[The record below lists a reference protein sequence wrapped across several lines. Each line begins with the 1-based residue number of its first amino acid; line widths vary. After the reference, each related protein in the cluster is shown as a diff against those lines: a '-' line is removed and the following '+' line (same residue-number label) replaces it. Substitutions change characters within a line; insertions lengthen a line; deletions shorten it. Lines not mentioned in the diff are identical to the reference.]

1 MTIFDLDNWPSII
14 PMTMSTVTNGG
25 ASIYSSP
32 RVAPFFPRK
41 SSTFPSLALDFDEI
55 TDVKIPFTIELRYPR
70 KKKKEGDVGS
80 IQRYTEFNRINPP

>member
-32 RVAPFFPRK
+32 CVAPFFPRK

-55 TDVKIPFTIELRYPR
+55 TGVKIPFTIELRYPR